1 MYKDKYIAL
10 AYKTP
15 YGLLLQEKIDSSWK
29 QWESMLTQYKIY
41 ETLVKNGYTRPR
53 ECCPGDIYAA
63 ALWGY
68 GVSNCK
74 EGQKDPVEFLC
85 EKFFTGDSD
94 SKRPVFRSVRG
105 MSLPFFLLDE
115 WLERL
120 SRSLGKD
127 ILSLTDKN
135 ADC

>member
-1 MYKDKYIAL
+1 MYRDKYIAL

-15 YGLLLQEKIDSSWK
+15 YGLLLQEKIDNEWT
-29 QWESMLTQYKIY
+29 QWESLVSKYKIY
-41 ETLVKNGYTRPR
+41 DTLVAGGYTRSR

-68 GVSNCK
+68 GVSDCK
-74 EGQKDPVEFLC
+74 EGQKDPIDFLC
-85 EKFFTGDSD
+85 KKFFTSD
-94 SKRPVFRSVRG
+94 LGVRQPIFHSVRG
-105 MSLPFFLLDE
+105 MTLPFFLLDE

-120 SRSLGKD
+120 SRALGRD